1 MECCR
6 KMLNWGKI
14 ASMIRFL
21 VNARNVQF
29 ECTRVLHKALFVPV
43 LMYRSEIMVCRKD
56 RDL

>member
-1 MECCR
+1 M
-6 KMLNWGKI
+6 GKI

-43 LMYRSEIMVCRKD
+43 LMYGSEIMVWRKD